1 MSKIESNDEE
11 TTGLVKETLPNLG
24 VDYFNSITNF
34 RHNITQ
40 SGEHFQQQKTG
51 QEIHV
56 TIWTDPLYNFDKRG
70 AGGGLTESLT
80 GGQSMIMIRCGSDK
94 DNREEKSP
102 SRTTKQR

>member
-40 SGEHFQQQKTG
+40 SGEYFQQQKKG
-51 QEIHV
+51 RK
-56 TIWTDPLYNFDKRG
+56 Y
-70 AGGGLTESLT
+70 
-80 GGQSMIMIRCGSDK
+80 M
-94 DNREEKSP
+94 
-102 SRTTKQR
+102 